1 MVCHLQLFNTWTIKE
16 LELIDN
22 SNIGEEHVVKKGL
35 QLNDRGSAKLAVNL
49 IKKNKFSCKNGR
61 GHDSY

>member
-1 MVCHLQLFNTWTIKE
+1 MNNKKIGINSINRINK
-16 LELIDN
+16 IGDN

-35 QLNDRGSAKLAVNL
+35 QLNGRGSAKLAVNL
-49 IKKNKFSCKNGR
+49 IKKNKFSCKNGC